1 MMLDIEKIRQ
11 REVDRINEE
20 VKQKALEEY
29 SALLIRAIKNGVTTN
44 PPFNYTEKI
53 IK

>member
-1 MMLDIEKIRQ
+1 MLDIEKIRQ

-20 VKQKALEEY
+20 IKQKALEEY
-29 SALLIRAIKNGVTTN
+29 SVLLIRAIKNGMKRS
-44 PPFNYTEKI
+44 PPLDYTEKT

>member
-1 MMLDIEKIRQ
+1 MLDLEKIRQ

-20 VKQKALEEY
+20 IKQKALEEY
-29 SALLIRAIKNGVTTN
+29 HTLLIRAIKNGVKRS
-44 PPFNYTEKI
+44 PPFNYTEKT